1 MSAIIF
7 GVDIFNIK
15 SNDCNEMTPEYK
27 YGVPVAARVD
37 VLTARKL
44 RKEATERNV
53 SLARR
58 LADLIEQASVNEANI
73 QRLERAK
80 KKATENTKEADQRFA
95 QLKTKLVTWLL
106 QTLAN
111 QEDVE
116 QAIQQIN
123 RA

>member
-1 MSAIIF
+1 
-7 GVDIFNIK
+7 
-15 SNDCNEMTPEYK
+15 MTPEFK

-80 KKATENTKEADQRFA
+80 KKVCFSVSANS
-95 QLKTKLVTWLL
+95 WLL
-106 QTLAN
+106 IT
-111 QEDVE
+111 
-116 QAIQQIN
+116 AI
-123 RA
+123 

>member
-1 MSAIIF
+1 
-7 GVDIFNIK
+7 
-15 SNDCNEMTPEYK
+15 MTPEFK

-37 VLTARKL
+37 VMTARKL

-73 QRLERAK
+73 ERLERAK